1 MRLNLN
7 AKKLGACIL
16 AAVCVTGMLCLP
28 VAAEEE
34 TEKESYNA
42 IKTTNAGLTASF
54 EQSYYDDGLV
64 FGDKPADNESEVTLT
79 REEIAQCLAG
89 YNNLGIAKVDGHLNV
104 REKPSTGAN
113 VEGKLPSD
121 AGCEILGKEGD
132 WYQIQSGKVKGYVS
146 AEFLITG
153 DEAKEYARGVMRKVV
168 TAKTDAL
175 RVREEP
181 NTECK
186 IIMTIGNGEEFEL
199 AAIEGDWV
207 KVDVNGDYGYISS
220 EYVDIDVNLKHA
232 YTIAELNYG
241 PGVSSAR
248 VKLVQEALKYVGNRY
263 VWGGTSLTNGADC
276 SGYVLALYKKM
287 CGISLPHYSGSQSK
301 YGRAVD
307 AKNAKPGDLFF
318 YGSGRSISHVAI
330 YIGNGQ
336 IVHAYDSRNGIKITS
351 AYYRT
356 PICVRSILD

>member
-1 MRLNLN
+1 MRLDARKIGTCALS
-7 AKKLGACIL
+7 
-16 AAVCVTGMLCLP
+16 AVMAFGMFALP
-28 VAAEEE
+28 VSAG
-34 TEKESYNA
+34 SDINNA
-42 IKTTNAGLTASF
+42 IKTTNAGLTASL
-54 EQSYYDDGLV
+54 EQGYYDDGLV
-64 FGDKPADNESEVTLT
+64 LGDKPADNESDAKLT
-79 REEIAQCLAG
+79 REEIAECLAG
-89 YNNLGIAKVDGHLNV
+89 YNDLGIAKVDGHLNV
-104 REKPSTGAN
+104 REKPSTGSN

-121 AGCEILGKEGD
+121 AGCEILEQEGD
-132 WYQIQSGKVKGYVS
+132 WYLISSGKVKGYVS
-146 AEFLITG
+146 GEFLLTG
-153 DEAKEYARGVMRKVV
+153 DEAREYARGVMHKVV
-168 TAKTDAL
+168 TSKADAL

-181 NTECK
+181 NTDSK
-186 IIMTIGNGEEFEL
+186 IIMTISNGEEFEL

-207 KVDVNGDYGYISS
+207 KVDVNGDFGYIAA
-220 EYVDIDVNLKHA
+220 EYVDIAVKLKHA

-241 PGVSSAR
+241 PGVSSIR

-276 SGYVLALYKKM
+276 SGYVLALYKKI

-301 YGRAVD
+301 YGRGINAAD
-307 AKNAKPGDLFF
+307 AKPGDLFF

-356 PICVRSILD
+356 PICVRSLLD

>member
-1 MRLNLN
+1 MRLN
-7 AKKLGACIL
+7 ARKIGACAL
-16 AAVCVTGMLCLP
+16 AAVTAFGMFAIP
-28 VAAEEE
+28 VSAG
-34 TEKESYNA
+34 SDINNA
-42 IKTTNAGLTASF
+42 VKTTNAGLTASL
-54 EQSYYDDGLV
+54 EQGYYDDGLV
-64 FGDKPADNESEVTLT
+64 LGDKPADNESDVKIT
-79 REEIAQCLAG
+79 REEIAECLAS
-89 YNNLGIAKVDGHLNV
+89 YNQLGIAKVDGHLNV
-104 REKPSTGAN
+104 REKPNTGAS

-121 AGCEILGKEGD
+121 AGCEILEKEGD
-132 WYQIQSGKVKGYVS
+132 WYLISSGKVKGYVS
-146 AEFLITG
+146 GEFLLTG
-153 DEAKEYARGVMRKVV
+153 YEAREYARGVMHKVV
-168 TAKTDAL
+168 TSKADAL

-181 NTECK
+181 NTDCK
-186 IIMTIGNGEEFEL
+186 VIMTISNGEEFEL

-207 KVDVNGDYGYISS
+207 KVDVNGDYGYIAS
-220 EYVDIDVNLKHA
+220 EYVDVAVKLKHA

-241 PGVSSAR
+241 PGVSSIR

-276 SGYVLALYKKM
+276 SGYVLSLYKKI

-301 YGRAVD
+301 YGRGVKAAD
-307 AKNAKPGDLFF
+307 AKPGDLFF

-356 PICVRSILD
+356 PICVRSLLD